1 MVPCD
6 AMSLTFYCPA
16 CFAEH
21 PGALPATCPSCG
33 TDTERWTA
41 EHSYTERLI
50 NALRHPSSEPRM
62 SSIISLGQQAPPEA
76 ALPLA
81 QCLLDHPVDT
91 WQGMEIL
98 RSLDR
103 IADGPEKREALIRLR
118 AHPSRII
125 SEEVAQRLLHYDDK
139 G

>member
-1 MVPCD
+1 MG
-6 AMSLTFYCPA
+6 LTFYCPA

-21 PGALPATCPSCG
+21 ADALPATCPACG
-33 TDTERWTA
+33 TDTERWA
-41 EHSYTERLI
+41 SEHTYTERLI

-62 SSIISLGQQAPPEA
+62 SSIISLGQQAPA
-76 ALPLA
+76 AAAVPPA

-98 RSLDR
+98 RSVDR
-103 IADGPEKREALIRLR
+103 IPDCPEKREALIRLR

-125 SEEVAQRLLHYDDK
+125 REEVAGRLLAYDEAS
-139 G
+139 